1 MFSSYPI
8 TQKRKAGLMEFK
20 YPKERLR
27 GAGILALAL
36 LFFFTS
42 GVAFG
47 QAQTGNVFAKVTD
60 EQGAPL
66 PGVSVTLTGI
76 GAPVSQVT
84 NVSGEVRFPNRDPGD
99 YTLEFAL
106 SGFGKVTRN
115 RVNVAVGQNT
125 QITIAMK
132 LAGVQQSIVVA
143 GESPLLD
150 TRKTGSQT
158 TVSLVEMSSVPT
170 ARDPWVILATAPGVS
185 IDRVNVGGSE
195 SGQQS
200 QYIAKGANTNQ
211 GTWNVDGVN
220 ITDMGALGSSPGYFD
235 FDSFQEMNFAVG
247 GADASILSSG
257 AQVNLVTKRGT
268 NDVHGSARLYYEDK
282 KLASENVPDE
292 LLIQQKAVGN
302 VGSGNQVDSFQD
314 AGVEVGGPIIKDKL
328 WLWGSYNRNQ
338 INLIT
343 AGGSPDKTT
352 LLNFGGKLNAQ
363 IVPENTF
370 TAVYMDNDKQKLG
383 RQGGPTHPPETTL
396 DQSGPTK
403 LYKLEDSHIFTSDVF
418 ATASFSRVMGGF
430 QLISEGRGQ
439 QYIDAAG
446 IYHNSYYDYH
456 TLRPQTQIAVQP
468 SFFLRTGNIGHEFK
482 VGFNYRKTPITST
495 SAMTTGIKGVSG
507 DYFGTPYDVAGFQRP
522 SLLQSE
528 LKSYSGYISDT
539 LTVNKLTVN
548 VGVRYDYQQGQ
559 NTPGSIS
566 CCLFDRALWP
576 QVPMTDLNFPGRDPL
591 TWKDFSPR
599 IGLTYALGNENKS
612 LVRASYAR
620 FMKQMGSGDVTLNG
634 YAPGSTYLYYEW
646 NDANGNHHVDPGEVN
661 FNNLDTWYNW
671 DPAHPNSVTVP
682 LNRIDYNMKTPK
694 TDEILLG
701 FEHELLPAFVV
712 GVQGTYRRAS
722 DLLYNARLT
731 KDGLRIVNPG
741 DFTCTQAGPYPVPNG
756 TPQSVMVC
764 NGKPGVLG
772 SSLLETNR
780 PGYYQTYWGIDFSGT
795 KRYSDKWMARFNFT
809 YSSDTQHGL
818 AEGQVDPSILYGG
831 GEIEGG
837 AVAQASTASGA
848 KGLVWINSKWQGT
861 LSGMYTLPLDFNVS
875 TSIFARQGYAA
886 PYYRNLPVTGIP
898 GASTR
903 NFQLGNI
910 DDERMPTVLE
920 WDLGLAKVVRVGTLN
935 VTLQADCFNVLNRNT
950 ALQRTLRVRDAA
962 GAPVATNSLDNTLQE
977 IQSPR
982 IFRLGVRL
990 AF

>member
-1 MFSSYPI
+1 MVSDVRDDRKFSLLLI
-8 TQKRKAGLMEFK
+8 GT
-20 YPKERLR
+20 
-27 GAGILALAL
+27 LAIVLAA
-36 LFFFTS
+36 S
-42 GVAFG
+42 GTAFG
-47 QAQTGNVFAKVTD
+47 QAQTGNIFAKATD
-60 EQGAPL
+60 DAGAPL

-76 GAPVSQVT
+76 GAAVSQVT
-84 NVSGEVRFPNRDPGD
+84 DVAGDVRFPSRPPGE
-99 YTLEFAL
+99 YTLEFSL
-106 SGFGKVTRN
+106 SGFSKVTRN
-115 RVNVAVGQNT
+115 RVFVAVGQNT
-125 QITIAMK
+125 QINTTMK
-132 LAGVQQSIVVA
+132 LSGVQQSVVVL

-158 TVSLVEMSSVPT
+158 TVSAVEMSSVPT
-170 ARDPWVILATAPGVS
+170 ARDPWVILQTAPGVS

-200 QYIAKGANTNQ
+200 GYIAKGAASNQ
-211 GTWNVDGVN
+211 GTWNVDGIN
-220 ITDMGALGSSPGYFD
+220 ITDMGALGSSPAYYD
-235 FDSFQEMNFAVG
+235 FDSFQEMNLAVG
-247 GADASILSSG
+247 GSDPSIQTSG
-257 AQVNLVTKRGT
+257 AQVNMVTKRGT

-282 KLASENVPDE
+282 KVASTNTPDE
-292 LLIQQKAVGN
+292 LIAQQQAIGN
-302 VGSGNQVDSFQD
+302 AGSGNQVDSFQD

-370 TAVYMDNDKQKLG
+370 TASYLDNDKQKLG

-418 ATASFSRVMGGF
+418 ATASYSRVMGGF
-430 QLISEGRGQ
+430 QLISEGRSQ

-446 IYHNSYYDYH
+446 VYHNSYYDYH
-456 TLRPQTQIAVQP
+456 TQRPQTQASIQP
-468 SFFLRTGNIGHEFK
+468 SFFLRTGSMGHEFK
-482 VGFNYRKTPITST
+482 VGFNYRKTPITTT
-495 SAMTTGIKGVSG
+495 SSMTTGLKGVAA
-507 DYFGTPYDVAGFQRP
+507 DAFGTPYNVAGFERP
-522 SLLQSE
+522 RLSQTDA
-528 LKSYSGYISDT
+528 KSYAAYFSDT
-539 LTVNKLTVN
+539 ITVNKLTAN
-548 VGVRYDYQQGQ
+548 IGVRYDYQQGQ
-559 NTPGSIS
+559 NTPGTIP
-566 CCLFDRALWP
+566 CCLYNPAVWP
-576 QVPMTDLNFPGRDPL
+576 QVPMTDLAFPGRDPL

-599 IGLTYALGNENKS
+599 IGLTYAVGDDNKT

-620 FMKQMGSGDVTLNG
+620 FVNQMGSGDVTLNSFS
-634 YAPGSTYLYYEW
+634 PGATYLYYEW
-646 NDANGNHHVDPGEVN
+646 NDKNGNKRVDPGEVN
-661 FNNLDTWYNW
+661 FNNLVSYFNW
-671 DPAHPNSVTVP
+671 DPAHPNSVSVP
-682 LNRIDYNMKTPK
+682 QNQINYNMKTPK
-694 TDEILLG
+694 TDEFILG
-701 FEHELLPAFVV
+701 VEHELLPAFVV

-722 DLLYNARLT
+722 DFEYNARLT
-731 KDGLRIVNPG
+731 ADKSRIVNPG
-741 DFTCTQAGPYPVPNG
+741 DFNCVQAGPYPVPNG
-756 TPQSVMVC
+756 TPQYVMVC

-772 SSLLETNR
+772 TALLETTR
-780 PGYYQTYWGIDFSGT
+780 PGYYQSYWGLDFSGT

-809 YSSDTQHGL
+809 YSTDTQHGL
-818 AEGQVDPSILYGG
+818 AQGQVDPSIIYGG

-837 AVAQASTASGA
+837 AVATSSTASGA

-875 TSIFARQGYAA
+875 TSVFARQGYAA
-886 PYYRNLPVTGIP
+886 PYYRNLAVTGIP
-898 GASTR
+898 GVSSR

-910 DDERMPTVLE
+910 DDQRLPTVLE
-920 WDLGLAKVVRVGTLN
+920 WDLGLAKVVKVGSLN

-982 IFRLGVRL
+982 IFRFGLRL